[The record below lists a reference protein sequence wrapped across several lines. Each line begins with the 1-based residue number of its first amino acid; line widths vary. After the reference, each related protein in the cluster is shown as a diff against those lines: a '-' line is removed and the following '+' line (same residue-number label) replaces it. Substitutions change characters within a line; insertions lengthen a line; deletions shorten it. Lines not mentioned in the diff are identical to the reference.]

1 MLALYNT
8 LTRKKEE
15 FKSLKKNEVSLY
27 TCGPTVYNFAHIGN
41 LRTYIFEDLLKR
53 VLLYNKNKI
62 KHVMNITDV
71 GHLTSDADTGEDKIE
86 AASKK
91 EHKTAWQIAEF
102 YTKAFKDDMKKLNL
116 LPPSVWCKATDHIK
130 EQIKWVQDLEK
141 AGYTYKTA
149 DGIYFNTSKFKD
161 YGKLALLEKQQ
172 LQAGKRVAMGDKKSP
187 TDFALWKFSSPEEK
201 RQMEWNS
208 PWGKGF
214 PGWHIECSVMATKYL
229 GKQFDIHC
237 GGVDHIPIHHTNEI
251 AQTEAL
257 TKKKWVNYWL
267 HGEFLILEEEKMSKS
282 KGNILTL
289 SVVEEHGFSPLDY
302 RYFCLNTHYRKQ
314 LKFSW
319 EALEAAQNARLR
331 MKEKLNEI
339 NTKGTKPN
347 PSLVKKYKE
356 QFLSSI
362 NDDLNMPE
370 ALAVLWGVLK
380 EDNLSS
386 KDILSL
392 VKDVDTIFALDLLKK
407 EKLSIPKE
415 IQDLA
420 NLRLKYRKEK
430 NFQKADEVRKHI
442 ESKGYIVEDQESGFR
457 LKKQ

>member
-187 TDFALWKFSSPEEK
+187 TDFALCKFSSPEEK

-289 SVVEEHGFSPLDY
+289 SVVEEH
-302 RYFCLNTHYRKQ
+302 
-314 LKFSW
+314 
-319 EALEAAQNARLR
+319 
-331 MKEKLNEI
+331 
-339 NTKGTKPN
+339 
-347 PSLVKKYKE
+347 
-356 QFLSSI
+356 
-362 NDDLNMPE
+362 
-370 ALAVLWGVLK
+370 
-380 EDNLSS
+380 
-386 KDILSL
+386 
-392 VKDVDTIFALDLLKK
+392 
-407 EKLSIPKE
+407 
-415 IQDLA
+415 
-420 NLRLKYRKEK
+420 
-430 NFQKADEVRKHI
+430 
-442 ESKGYIVEDQESGFR
+442 
-457 LKKQ
+457 

>member
-1 MLALYNT
+1 
-8 LTRKKEE
+8 
-15 FKSLKKNEVSLY
+15 
-27 TCGPTVYNFAHIGN
+27 
-41 LRTYIFEDLLKR
+41 
-53 VLLYNKNKI
+53 
-62 KHVMNITDV
+62 
-71 GHLTSDADTGEDKIE
+71 
-86 AASKK
+86 
-91 EHKTAWQIAEF
+91 
-102 YTKAFKDDMKKLNL
+102 
-116 LPPSVWCKATDHIK
+116 
-130 EQIKWVQDLEK
+130 
-141 AGYTYKTA
+141 
-149 DGIYFNTSKFKD
+149 
-161 YGKLALLEKQQ
+161 
-172 LQAGKRVAMGDKKSP
+172 
-187 TDFALWKFSSPEEK
+187 
-201 RQMEWNS
+201 
-208 PWGKGF
+208 
-214 PGWHIECSVMATKYL
+214 
-229 GKQFDIHC
+229 
-237 GGVDHIPIHHTNEI
+237 
-251 AQTEAL
+251 
-257 TKKKWVNYWL
+257 
-267 HGEFLILEEEKMSKS
+267 
-282 KGNILTL
+282 
-289 SVVEEHGFSPLDY
+289 
-302 RYFCLNTHYRKQ
+302 
-314 LKFSW
+314 
-319 EALEAAQNARLR
+319 